1 VPAIERKRWIVEET
15 GREEETIRQAI
26 LDYYHEGHAQ
36 SDYRF
41 YENILHPEWKFFYL
55 DDGSLKI
62 IDRDEYFSWY
72 DPKDRDPDLE
82 WETEFYHIDVT
93 ENLAHV
99 KLRLECQRVRY
110 IDYFHMMKIDGQ
122 WWIVHKMSHG
132 VNKTA

>member
-1 VPAIERKRWIVEET
+1 VEGT
-15 GREEETIRQAI
+15 GREEEAIRQAI
-26 LDYYHEGHAQ
+26 LDYYYEGHVK
-36 SDYRF
+36 SDYRL
-41 YENILHPEWKFFYL
+41 YEHILHPEWKFFYL
-55 DDGSLKI
+55 GDGPLKI

-72 DPKDRDPDLE
+72 DPKDYDPDLA

-110 IDYFHMMKIDGQ
+110 IDYFHMMKIDGR

-132 VNKTA
+132 VNKTT